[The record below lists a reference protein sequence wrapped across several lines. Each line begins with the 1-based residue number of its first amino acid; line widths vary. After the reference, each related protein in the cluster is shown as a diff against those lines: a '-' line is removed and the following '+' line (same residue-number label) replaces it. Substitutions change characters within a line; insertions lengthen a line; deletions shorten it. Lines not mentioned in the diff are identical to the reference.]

1 MNLMNSHVIC
11 IAHRGGGS
19 GAHEN
24 KIETIKRS
32 LSDDFID
39 AIEVDVRK
47 TKDNILVL
55 SHDRGV
61 KTRGHTAWIDNVK
74 FSDIKHLGVVSLAEV
89 LPFFKA
95 SKKILDIDIKDKRCV
110 SEIIRLFKK
119 HRYFK
124 RVYFSSYDL
133 NVLFEIQ
140 EEIPYG
146 EYFLSSSITDSQDF
160 YRRRITRIFLVF
172 VSILFS
178 RLVIILLK
186 KKFRKIT
193 LDGISLFYR
202 FATKEFVNDLKAFGF
217 KVFVWG
223 TDKERDIKKLTSI
236 PIDGIKTKNTTLF
249 KKIL

>member
-19 GAHEN
+19 GVHEN

-32 LSDDFID
+32 LSDDVID

-61 KTRGHTAWIDNVK
+61 KTHGHTVWIDNVT

-133 NVLFEIQ
+133 
-140 EEIPYG
+140 
-146 EYFLSSSITDSQDF
+146 
-160 YRRRITRIFLVF
+160 
-172 VSILFS
+172 
-178 RLVIILLK
+178 
-186 KKFRKIT
+186 
-193 LDGISLFYR
+193 
-202 FATKEFVNDLKAFGF
+202 KAFGF